1 VILATQEPVQAN
13 CTRNFVLSRLLVCMH
28 GYKIYYYRDGA
39 DQRVSFVLG
48 GDSHIFT
55 PGVTIYLLAN
65 PYPKG

>member
-1 VILATQEPVQAN
+1 
-13 CTRNFVLSRLLVCMH
+13 MH